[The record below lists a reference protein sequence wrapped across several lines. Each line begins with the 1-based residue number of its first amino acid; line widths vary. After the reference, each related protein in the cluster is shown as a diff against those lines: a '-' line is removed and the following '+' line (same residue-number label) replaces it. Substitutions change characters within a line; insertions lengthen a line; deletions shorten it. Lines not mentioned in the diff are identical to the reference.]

1 MSGKEVP
8 PSAVPKSA
16 IANGVLLAVPATSRA
31 ESTLDSAACTKGWQ
45 RAITSKQPLVAAVYV
60 PLPRPPH
67 GTCLPEA
74 STVASPRRKYVV
86 ATPAGRG
93 DASTARRCIL
103 AALVGDA
110 AQVGC
115 ARVSRVGRARSAR
128 IAWRPDGRRR
138 FGEKD
143 LLFHMCRPPLM
154 PVLMRLIAPR
164 DETRGSQRVMRK
176 KRDVVCWLH

>member
-1 MSGKEVP
+1 MP

-93 DASTARRCIL
+93 DASTAIANLRALRTELEAVQELKNARAQAL
-103 AALVGDA
+103 AALESGEFSRSRTLHAHAQAHAHVPAVAAAA
-110 AQVGC
+110 AQP
-115 ARVSRVGRARSAR
+115 A
-128 IAWRPDGRRR
+128 
-138 FGEKD
+138 
-143 LLFHMCRPPLM
+143 L
-154 PVLMRLIAPR
+154 
-164 DETRGSQRVMRK
+164 
-176 KRDVVCWLH
+176 